1 MDTCGLTDEQ
11 HKRTVGPSNSEY
23 IWDDVVDV
31 LMIELDQLCDS
42 RATPATT
49 GSTLNTRTRA
59 FHAEQTG
66 DDDDLAE
73 DDDWREPDET
83 EEVLQA
89 DVEEMQRAMEV
100 VELSDMQDGEV
111 EVMTVEMQQLGAM
124 TSRWSQKRRVVA
136 QEKTNRRFVQD
147 AAKVDFV

>member
-1 MDTCGLTDEQ
+1 MTM
-11 HKRTVGPSNSEY
+11 
-23 IWDDVVDV
+23 IW
-31 LMIELDQLCDS
+31 LM
-42 RATPATT
+42 A
-49 GSTLNTRTRA
+49 G
-59 FHAEQTG
+59 
-66 DDDDLAE
+66 

-100 VELSDMQDGEV
+100 VELSDTRDGEV
-111 EVMTVEMQQLGAM
+111 EVMTVHMQQLGAM

-147 AAKVDFV
+147 TAKVDFV